1 MHGVGVDDRVGV
13 GDGGVTLKQ
22 RSLTGLP
29 GQKNQKWSGD
39 QTILYLTSSLKK
51 AKFDSPGILIGQ
63 MATLILNG
71 FCPFCLLNISLPKC
85 KLRCRGF
92 F

>member
-29 GQKNQKWSGD
+29 GQKKS
-39 QTILYLTSSLKK
+39 K
-51 AKFDSPGILIGQ
+51 
-63 MATLILNG
+63 MV
-71 FCPFCLLNISLPKC
+71 
-85 KLRCRGF
+85 R
-92 F
+92 